1 MTVVKAYY
9 KHEHGEAPLRI
20 QTPRDVDRLIDGLL
34 AEDYSNSVAAL
45 YVEGRL
51 NAAGVPDHELL
62 VAINN
67 EDGAVGALRYM
78 GSGGTYYSQGQA
90 GSNKQAT
97 YYYTGSDRE
106 FPADSEIPIE
116 QVRQALQEF
125 LESGGQRPSSPQWS
139 DRSED
144 LN

>member
-9 KHEHGEAPLRI
+9 KHEHGETPLRL
-20 QTPRDVDRLIDGLL
+20 QTPQDVDQLIDGLL

-67 EDGAVGALRYM
+67 EDGDVGALRYM
-78 GSGGTYYSQGQA
+78 GGGGTYYSRGQA
-90 GSNKQAT
+90 GGDKEVT

-106 FPADSEIPIE
+106 FPADSEMPIE
-116 QVRQALQEF
+116 EVRTAVREF
-125 LESGGQRPSSPQWS
+125 LASGERPASVEWQDESGS
-139 DRSED
+139 
-144 LN
+144 

>member
-9 KHEHGEAPLRI
+9 KHEHGEQPLRLE
-20 QTPRDVDRLIDGLL
+20 TAADVDQLIDGLL

-45 YVEGRL
+45 YAEGRL

-67 EDGAVGALRYM
+67 EDGDVGALRYM
-78 GSGGTYYSQGQA
+78 GGGGTYYSQGEA
-90 GSNKQAT
+90 GTDKEPT

-106 FPADSEIPIE
+106 FPVGSELPI
-116 QVRQALQEF
+116 QQIRRAVGEF
-125 LESGGQRPSSPQWS
+125 VTRGQRPVSVEWQAAK
-139 DRSED
+139 
-144 LN
+144 

>member
-20 QTPRDVDRLIDGLL
+20 QTPGDVDRLIDGLL
-34 AEDYSNSVAAL
+34 AEDYCNSVAAL

-67 EDGAVGALRYM
+67 EGGDVGALRYM
-78 GSGGTYYSQGQA
+78 GADGTYYSQGQA
-90 GSNKQAT
+90 GGDREVT

-106 FPADSEIPIE
+106 FPANSEIPVDDIF
-116 QVRQALQEF
+116 QALKNF
-125 LESGGQRPSSPQWS
+125 LASGGKRPESVEWQGT
-139 DRSED
+139 D
-144 LN
+144 